1 MNSDRTLWIGKDH
14 VICEDYALS
23 GKSPCGV
30 ATYAIVCD
38 GCSASTDV
46 DVGARLL
53 AMAARENIMWDFM
66 RDNVSTFGL
75 TTINNAYEV
84 LKRFPMVRIQ
94 CLDSTL
100 FIAYVQN
107 KRLTVFGFG
116 DGVIVHKN
124 KLRTDLIHIQ
134 LSSGAPDYLS
144 YHLEQG
150 RMEAYGKEFKDSK
163 KVVWTNYDG
172 IHDYKPFT
180 PFVLQ
185 RDVEE
190 GDVIAVISD
199 GINSFRK
206 ADYTPIPWQDLIE
219 EFTGFKNF
227 EGEFVQRR
235 IGAFKRKCLKDG
247 ITHSDDIS
255 VAAILV

>member
-1 MNSDRTLWIGKDH
+1 MNADKTLWIGKDH
-14 VICEDYALS
+14 TICEDYAMA
-23 GKSPCGV
+23 GV
-30 ATYAIVCD
+30 TKDNVAYAFVSD

-46 DVGARLL
+46 DFGARLL
-53 AMAARENIMWDFM
+53 LFATKEGIDSDYQWEQGKVGELAIYNTRNAAQLFFPSLAARVEN
-66 RDNVSTFGL
+66 NNL
-75 TTINNAYEV
+75 NAY
-84 LKRFPMVRIQ
+84 M
-94 CLDSTL
+94 
-100 FIAYVQN
+100 Y
-107 KRLTVFGFG
+107 G
-116 DGVIVHKN
+116 DGVIVHKK
-124 KLRTDLIHIQ
+124 KLSTDIIHIE
-134 LSSGAPDYLS
+134 LTSGAPDYLS
-144 YHLEQG
+144 YQLDPA
-150 RMEAYGKEFKDSK
+150 RMELYKKEFADSK

-172 IHDYKPFT
+172 IHDYEPFT

-190 GDVIAVISD
+190 GDVISVISD

-235 IGAFKRKCLKDG
+235 IGAFKRKCLKEG

-255 VAAILV
+255 IASIIV